1 MGQTISNR
9 QHLPECRPPNLPK
22 SSRPHLPKCS
32 QLQPPKCSQLN
43 QPKCSLPHLPVCSP
57 PCLPNYKHLSESS
70 LPHQPKCN
78 RQHLREGRPPNPPK
92 CSRPNPPKCTRPQ
105 LPEGSPPNVTKNSL
119 HHLPPGSLPK
129 HKHLPKGSLSHQPKC
144 NRHHLPVSTPTN
156 LPKRS
161 LPHLPVSSP
170 PHLPH
175 RKHLPKCSI
184 PHQPKCNRQHRPED
198 TPPTLP
204 MGSRPH
210 PPLSSPPH
218 LPKPS
223 LPDLPVCSPPCLPY
237 HKHLPKSSLPHLP
250 KCNRYHLPE
259 GTSPNLPKCSR
270 THPPQSSQPQL
281 PKRSPPH
288 LPKPSL
294 PHLPVCSPPCLP
306 HHRHLPKGSLPHQ
319 PKCNR
324 QYLPERSPPNMPKRS
339 RPHPPQ
345 SIQLQLPKC
354 SPPHLPKSSLAHLP
368 VSSPPSPPYHKH
380 LPKGSLPHQP
390 KSSQPQ
396 LPKCSPANLTRRC
409 PLRQPGCSPSHL
421 PNHNQIERRPQQITQ
436 CNQPQNAVR
445 KLPNQLMRE
454 QDNHDNPKWKLM
466 DNPPNNKPAIKDT
479 EHNSGESPT
488 QLANL
493 ESKEK
498 NYKRRRIRKNKE
510 LTITTINV
518 RGIKG
523 KIKSLE
529 SLLQAEKIDIALI
542 TETKMRKGDQISI
555 KGYRWIE
562 KQRTDNKGG
571 GVGILVWEK
580 IANNTTENNNLDDH
594 ELLESKWIRIECR
607 PWNIA
612 VGVFYG
618 PQENEKVEKVKEIYN
633 ALSHQLHQIQ
643 DECDIIL
650 AGDFNAKLK
659 ISKENCEQAES
670 RNGKILQEMI
680 TENYLTPATINAD
693 HGIWTRANRKIKNE
707 KSVID
712 YKMVSPR
719 IMSGINTVIVDE
731 EGHLRIKGKNE
742 TDHNT
747 LLMTMI
753 INDTRKPKYIKKWN
767 LGNKEGWKEFNK
779 KVIESEN
786 ARHIEQGP
794 YAEAEK
800 RIKTLLKQTIGEKQI
815 RTDKVRR
822 TNNNEIKKLRAEK
835 KKPKKTSKKHAK
847 TKTTQRKWKPKT
859 TIWRARRNSEKPLK
873 MKNLE
878 K

>member
-1 MGQTISNR
+1 MRTSLGLHCFR
-9 QHLPECRPPNLPK
+9 QHQPKCRPPNLPK

-32 QLQPPKCSQLN
+32 QLQPPKCSQPNLPKRSLPHLPVCGPLPKSSIPHLPKSSLPHLPKCNRQHLPECRPPNLPKSSRPHLPKCIQLQPPKCSQPN

-57 PCLPNYKHLSESS
+57 PCLPNYKHLTESS

-92 CSRPNPPKCTRPQ
+92 CSRPNPPKCTRSQ

-119 HHLPPGSLPK
+119 HHLPPGSLPN

-156 LPKRS
+156 LPKCSRPHPPQSSQLQPPKCSLPHLPKCS

-170 PHLPH
+170 PRLPH

-184 PHQPKCNRQHRPED
+184 
-198 TPPTLP
+198 
-204 MGSRPH
+204 
-210 PPLSSPPH
+210 
-218 LPKPS
+218 
-223 LPDLPVCSPPCLPY
+223 
-237 HKHLPKSSLPHLP
+237 
-250 KCNRYHLPE
+250 
-259 GTSPNLPKCSR
+259 
-270 THPPQSSQPQL
+270 
-281 PKRSPPH
+281 
-288 LPKPSL
+288 
-294 PHLPVCSPPCLP
+294 
-306 HHRHLPKGSLPHQ
+306 
-319 PKCNR
+319 
-324 QYLPERSPPNMPKRS
+324 
-339 RPHPPQ
+339 
-345 SIQLQLPKC
+345 
-354 SPPHLPKSSLAHLP
+354 
-368 VSSPPSPPYHKH
+368 
-380 LPKGSLPHQP
+380 PHQP

-396 LPKCSPANLTRRC
+396 LPKCSPANLIRRC

-421 PNHNQIERRPQQITQ
+421 PNHNQIERRPQQMTQ

-518 RGIKG
+518 RRIKG

-571 GVGILVWEK
+571 GVGILVSEK

-607 PWNIA
+607 PRNIA

-643 DECDIIL
+643 DECDSIL

-680 TENYLTPATINAD
+680 TENNLTPATINAD

-712 YKMVSPR
+712 YIMVSPR

-747 LLMTMI
+747 LLMTMK
-753 INDTRKPKYIKKWN
+753 INDTRKPKYIKKWKQGRLEGIQQKSN
-767 LGNKEGWKEFNK
+767 RKRKRPPYRTRTLRRSGKANKNPPETNNRREANQNRQSKKNQQQRNKETQGRKEK
-779 KVIESEN
+779 S
-786 ARHIEQGP
+786 Q
-794 YAEAEK
+794 
-800 RIKTLLKQTIGEKQI
+800 
-815 RTDKVRR
+815 
-822 TNNNEIKKLRAEK
+822 KKLPRSLQR
-835 KKPKKTSKKHAK
+835 PKQPKESGNQKQLYGEPEE
-847 TKTTQRKWKPKT
+847 TQRSHWKWR
-859 TIWRARRNSEKPLK
+859 I
-873 MKNLE
+873 
-878 K
+878 

>member
-1 MGQTISNR
+1 
-9 QHLPECRPPNLPK
+9 
-22 SSRPHLPKCS
+22 
-32 QLQPPKCSQLN
+32 
-43 QPKCSLPHLPVCSP
+43 
-57 PCLPNYKHLSESS
+57 
-70 LPHQPKCN
+70 
-78 RQHLREGRPPNPPK
+78 
-92 CSRPNPPKCTRPQ
+92 
-105 LPEGSPPNVTKNSL
+105 
-119 HHLPPGSLPK
+119 
-129 HKHLPKGSLSHQPKC
+129 
-144 NRHHLPVSTPTN
+144 
-156 LPKRS
+156 
-161 LPHLPVSSP
+161 
-170 PHLPH
+170 
-175 RKHLPKCSI
+175 
-184 PHQPKCNRQHRPED
+184 
-198 TPPTLP
+198 
-204 MGSRPH
+204 
-210 PPLSSPPH
+210 
-218 LPKPS
+218 
-223 LPDLPVCSPPCLPY
+223 
-237 HKHLPKSSLPHLP
+237 
-250 KCNRYHLPE
+250 
-259 GTSPNLPKCSR
+259 
-270 THPPQSSQPQL
+270 
-281 PKRSPPH
+281 
-288 LPKPSL
+288 
-294 PHLPVCSPPCLP
+294 
-306 HHRHLPKGSLPHQ
+306 
-319 PKCNR
+319 
-324 QYLPERSPPNMPKRS
+324 
-339 RPHPPQ
+339 
-345 SIQLQLPKC
+345 
-354 SPPHLPKSSLAHLP
+354 
-368 VSSPPSPPYHKH
+368 
-380 LPKGSLPHQP
+380 
-390 KSSQPQ
+390 
-396 LPKCSPANLTRRC
+396 
-409 PLRQPGCSPSHL
+409 
-421 PNHNQIERRPQQITQ
+421 
-436 CNQPQNAVR
+436 
-445 KLPNQLMRE
+445 
-454 QDNHDNPKWKLM
+454 M

-518 RGIKG
+518 RGIKS

-571 GVGILVWEK
+571 GVGILVSEK

-607 PWNIA
+607 PRNIA

-680 TENYLTPATINAD
+680 TENNLTPATINAD

-712 YKMVSPR
+712 YIMVSPR

-731 EGHLRIKGKNE
+731 EGHLSIKGKNE

-747 LLMTMI
+747 LLMTMK

-835 KKPKKTSKKHAK
+835 KKNFQEACKDQNNPKKAQTKNNYMESQKKLREA
-847 TKTTQRKWKPKT
+847 
-859 TIWRARRNSEKPLK
+859 IENE
-873 MKNLE
+873 E
-878 K
+878 